1 MIRLH
6 KALKR
11 IIMMYWQEEKTHW
24 ESLDNPEDHIFMSLN
39 EVKNYI
45 IAKEKEAKDEENEQK
60 QEK

>member
-1 MIRLH
+1 
-6 KALKR
+6 
-11 IIMMYWQEEKTHW
+11 MYWQEEKTHW

-45 IAKEKEAKDEENEQK
+45 IDKEKEAKDEENEQK